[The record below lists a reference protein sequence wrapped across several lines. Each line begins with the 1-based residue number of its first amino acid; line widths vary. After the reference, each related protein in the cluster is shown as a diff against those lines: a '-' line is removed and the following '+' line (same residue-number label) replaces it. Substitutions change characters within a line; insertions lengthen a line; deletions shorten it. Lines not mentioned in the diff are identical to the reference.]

1 MDKQTNKA
9 VLTYA
14 ERQAAE
20 TQLKDLSWH
29 ANSVQHDRFGS
40 FTEDFRG
47 IMQEIKN
54 LIGKAEIIA
63 ANDLME
69 AGQELDKLT
78 KRD

>member
-1 MDKQTNKA
+1 MDKQTNK
-9 VLTYA
+9 VILTYA

-20 TQLKDLSWH
+20 TQLQDLRWH

-40 FTEDFRG
+40 FTSDFRG

-54 LIGKAEIIA
+54 LISKAELIA
-63 ANDLME
+63 ANDLMK
-69 AGQELDKLT
+69 AGQELDNLT